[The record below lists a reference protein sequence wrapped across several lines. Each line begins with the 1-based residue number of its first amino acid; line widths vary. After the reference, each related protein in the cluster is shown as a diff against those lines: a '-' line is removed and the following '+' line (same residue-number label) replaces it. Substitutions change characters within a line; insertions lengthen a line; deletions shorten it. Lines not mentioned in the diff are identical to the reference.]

1 VLRAEV
7 SHGIQGSEELETKSN
22 SIATVFRLLEES
34 RCEYMKRDHRGAEG
48 TRERSLGAAPGS
60 DGRLAVRGVRRRSDR
75 ENEIEDAQGS
85 GRPRPPLDQLRLG
98 TLDRRAHRCVLGGLA
113 ARTRSRFFFT
123 CREDPVGAFP
133 GGRHNV
139 VSMET
144 TA

>member
-34 RCEYMKRDHRGAEG
+34 RCEYMKRDYCAEG
-48 TRERSLGAAPGS
+48 TRDRSFGAAPGS
-60 DGRLAVRGVRRRSDR
+60 DGRLVMRGVRRRSDR
-75 ENEIEDAQGS
+75 ENEIENAQGS
-85 GRPRPPLDQLRLG
+85 GRHRPPLDQLRLG
-98 TLDRRAHRCVLGGLA
+98 TLDRRAHRCVLGRLA

-133 GGRHNV
+133 GGLNNV